1 MKKPAKKLVLVVA
14 TLAVLSGCSKKEEPP
29 PVAAAPPAP
38 APAPKAQLGEFGLD
52 LTAGNPAVKPGD
64 DFFAYAGGKWYDTFE
79 IPPDRA
85 SYGPFNK
92 LNDLSEERVKTLIE
106 RAADSK
112 PAPGTPEQKIG
123 DYFASF
129 MDLDGIEAR
138 GLAPLEADLAR
149 IQAANSKQDIA
160 TLFGSPGFMSTF
172 GLGIT
177 PDLKDPGRYSIEI
190 GQSGLGLPDR
200 DYYLKN
206 DAKLIEHRAKYVAF
220 IEQLLT
226 LGNVPD
232 AASKAP
238 RIMAFETALAK
249 VQWPLEKRRDAEA
262 NYNPRSKAAL
272 LKYAPGF
279 DWQAF
284 FTVSDVGQ
292 RDQFVLGQLTAIRD
306 TAKLIDKTSL
316 DTLKDYLTFHLL
328 RSSSPFLPKRFDEAN
343 FAFYGQQLRGQPQQR
358 DRWKRGVQVTG
369 GALGELVGQ
378 VYVKEYFPPDSKA
391 KMEVLVDNLRAALK
405 QRLASLSWMSEV
417 TRKRADEKLATFVAK
432 IGYPDQWKDYSAL
445 EVRRDDLIGNIKRAS
460 IWGWQRDVARLDQP
474 VDRSEWFMNVQDIN
488 AYYNPLNNE
497 IVFPAAILQPPFFDP
512 AADDAVNY
520 GAIGAVIG
528 HEIGHGFDDQGRK
541 FAPNGSL
548 NDWWTKA
555 DAKAFVAKTKVLVE
569 QYSSFDAL
577 PGLKV
582 NGEISLGENIGDLG
596 GLNMAYQAYH
606 NSLQGK
612 EAPVLGGL
620 TGDQRFF
627 LSWAQVWRTKIRDE
641 ALRAQVLSDP
651 HSPPYFRVNGA
662 VRNMD
667 EWYAAFDVKPGDKLY
682 LPPDQRVKIW

>member
-1 MKKPAKKLVLVVA
+1 MNKSLLLIAA
-14 TLAVLSGCSKKEEPP
+14 LALLSGCAKEEPKT
-29 PVAAAPPAP
+29 VSDAAAP
-38 APAPKAQLGEFGLD
+38 APAKAELGDFGLD
-52 LTAGNPAVKPGD
+52 LTAGNPQVKPGD
-64 DFFAYAGGKWYDTFE
+64 DFFAYAGGKWYDTFQ

-92 LNDLSEERVKTLIE
+92 LNDLSEERVKGLIE
-106 RAADSK
+106 KAAQTT
-112 PAPGTPEQKIG
+112 PAAGTPEQKVG
-123 DYFASF
+123 DYYASF
-129 MDLDGIEAR
+129 MDEAGIEAK
-138 GLAPLEADLAR
+138 GLQPIEADLAR
-149 IQAANSKQDIA
+149 IQAAKTRKDIA

-172 GLGIT
+172 GVGIS
-177 PDLKDPGRYSIEI
+177 PDMKNPSRYSIEI

-200 DYYLKN
+200 DYYLK
-206 DAKLIEHRAKYVAF
+206 DDPKLKEHRAKYVAY
-220 IEQLLT
+220 IEQMLS
-226 LGNVPD
+226 LGGVQD
-232 AASKAP
+232 AAKKA
-238 RIMAFETALAK
+238 RGIMEFETALAK

-262 NYNPRSKAAL
+262 NYNPRTKAQLIA
-272 LKYAPGF
+272 YAPGF

-284 FTVSDVGQ
+284 FDASDVGA
-292 RDQFVLGQLTAIRD
+292 RENFVLGPITAIRD
-306 TAKLIDKTSL
+306 SAKVLDKTSV

-328 RSSSPFLPKRFDEAN
+328 RSNASFLPKRFDEAN

-358 DRWKRGVQVTG
+358 ERWKRGVALTSDG
-369 GALGELVGQ
+369 LGELVGQ
-378 VYVKEYFPPDSKA
+378 VYVKEYFPPESKA
-391 KMEVLVDNLRAALK
+391 KMEVLVGNLRAALK
-405 QRLASLSWMSEV
+405 ERLATLSWMSEE
-417 TRKRADEKLATFVAK
+417 TRKRAEEKLSTFVAK
-432 IGYPDQWKDYSAL
+432 IGYPDKWKDYSAL
-445 EVRRDDLIGNIKRAS
+445 EVKRDDIVGNVHRAAV
-460 IWGWQRDVARLDQP
+460 WDWNRQVARLDQP
-474 VDRSEWFMNVQDIN
+474 VDRDEWFMNVTDIN

-520 GAIGAVIG
+520 GGIGAVIG

-541 FAPNGSL
+541 FAPDGSL
-548 NDWWTKA
+548 TDWWTKTDA
-555 DAKAFVAKTKVLVE
+555 DAFGTRTKMLVD

-582 NGEISLGENIGDLG
+582 NGATSLGENIGDLG
-596 GLNMAYQAYH
+596 GLNMAYEAYH

-612 EAPVLGGL
+612 PAPVLDGL

-651 HSPPYFRVNGA
+651 HAPPYFRVNGA

-682 LPPDQRVKIW
+682 LPPEQRVKIW

>member
-1 MKKPAKKLVLVVA
+1 MKRTVA
-14 TLAVLSGCSKKEEPP
+14 FMVALALLSGCAKKEE
-29 PVAAAPPAP
+29 PVAAAPA
-38 APAPKAQLGEFGLD
+38 APAPKAELGDFGLD
-52 LTAGNPAVKPGD
+52 LTAGNPDVKPGA
-64 DFFAYAGGKWYDTFE
+64 DFFAYASGKWYDSFE

-106 RAADSK
+106 KAAATQ
-112 PAPGTPEQKIG
+112 PAAGTPEQKIG

-129 MDLDGIEAR
+129 MDQEGIEAK

-149 IQAANSKQDIA
+149 IKAASSKKDIA
-160 TLFGSPGFMSTF
+160 TLFGLQGFMSTV
-172 GLGIT
+172 GAGIS
-177 PDLKDPGRYSIEI
+177 PDLKDPNRYSVDIV
-190 GQSGLGLPDR
+190 QSGLGLPDR

-206 DAKLIEHRAKYVAF
+206 DPKLAEHRAKYVEF
-220 IEQLLT
+220 ITTMLK
-226 LGNVPD
+226 LGGVDD
-232 AASKAP
+232 AAKKA
-238 RIMAFETALAK
+238 RGIMEFETAIAK
-249 VQWPLEKRRDAEA
+249 VQWPIEKLREAEL
-262 NYNPRSKAAL
+262 NYNPRTKAELIA
-272 LKYAPGF
+272 YAPGF

-284 FTVSDVGQ
+284 LDACEVGQ
-292 RDQFVLGQLTAIRD
+292 RDNFVLGPLTAIRD
-306 TAKLIDKTSL
+306 SAKTFDQTSL
-316 DTLKDYLTFHLL
+316 QTLKDYLTFHLL
-328 RSSSPFLPKRFDEAN
+328 RANAAFLPKRFDEAN

-358 DRWKRGVQVTG
+358 ERWKRGVAVTG

-378 VYVKEYFPPDSKA
+378 VYVKEYFPPESKA

-405 QRLASLSWMSEV
+405 ERLATLSWMSED
-417 TRKRADEKLATFVAK
+417 TRKRAEEKLATFVAK
-432 IGYPDQWKDYSAL
+432 IGYPDKWKDYSAL
-445 EVRRDDLIGNIKRAS
+445 EVRRDDIAGNVRRAALWDWNRMVS
-460 IWGWQRDVARLDQP
+460 RLDQP
-474 VDRSEWFMNVQDIN
+474 VDRGEWFMNVHEIN

-520 GAIGAVIG
+520 GGIGAVIG

-541 FAPNGSL
+541 FAPDGSL
-548 NDWWTKA
+548 RDWWTKVDA
-555 DAKAFVAKTKVLVE
+555 DAFNAKTKVLVE
-569 QYSSFDAL
+569 QYSAFEAL
-577 PGLKV
+577 PGVKV
-582 NGEISLGENIGDLG
+582 NGAISLGENIGDLG
-596 GLNMAYQAYH
+596 GLNMAYEAYH

-667 EWYAAFDVKPGDKLY
+667 EWYQAFDVKPGDKLY
-682 LPPDQRVKIW
+682 LPPEQRVKIW